1 MSGFPIVD
9 KTKDLLGLACQKK
22 GCTLNKLGGSLE
34 EMDEMD
40 EMYEMESSMA
50 WMSMDGAWMIMDEW
64 IWRVG

>member
-22 GCTLNKLGGSLE
+22 GCILNKLGGSLD

-40 EMYEMESSMA
+40 EMESSMA
-50 WMSMDGAWMIMDEW
+50 WMSMDEHGWAW